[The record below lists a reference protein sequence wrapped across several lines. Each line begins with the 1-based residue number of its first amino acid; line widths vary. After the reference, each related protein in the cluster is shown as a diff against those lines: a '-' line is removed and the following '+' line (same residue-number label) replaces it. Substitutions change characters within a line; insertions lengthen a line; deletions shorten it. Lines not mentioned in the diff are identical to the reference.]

1 MTDNV
6 TPIAAAL
13 GSWEDDA
20 PELNLRLLVCVGRY
34 LRDRRGEE
42 ALVRATRAAGLEP
55 SHLDGKTRWVEAA
68 RFEALLR
75 AVRAELDSDEEFF
88 EANLYQ
94 YAETQGLIRFL
105 VTLSSPTYAYER
117 GCQMFSLASR
127 VSRLQVERV
136 NNRRLRFRYTST
148 KPESRLMCLSRM
160 SSLAVTP
167 TLWGLPRARVESK
180 SCVADGDEHC
190 EYELTVYE
198 SPRWL
203 PAALGAVAG
212 GGVAA
217 LLSALQV
224 EPSFAVPLA
233 PVAGALVGHVLELG
247 RVNRHNIAT
256 GLQSQELLRELAEDD
271 ADARRELM
279 AIQKRQSEWLELM
292 EEQLAERSAALQEV
306 VERIRGFHQTTHTA
320 IRGLSHDLR
329 NPLQVLFL
337 EADLLARHQ
346 DKLGPRGPEI
356 VEEHV
361 SAVRKIQQLLS
372 ELMEFVTSERV
383 HMELTPEPID
393 VSALTD
399 RMRRQLRALV
409 HGKPIRSSVFR
420 VREAPD
426 EVVVD
431 AMVLDRIID
440 NLLSN
445 AAKYTQ
451 NGSIVVEV
459 AGTPGFLTLKISD
472 TGRGMEPDSLER
484 AFVSGAT
491 EPSQRQSGS
500 YGIGLSVV
508 IDLLGRIGGRLE
520 VMSKP
525 NTGTTFWVHVP
536 VRANERTEADARP
549 DSSKV
554 LTIRRAMSR

>member
-1 MTDNV
+1 MTDNL
-6 TPIAAAL
+6 TPITATL
-13 GSWEDDA
+13 GPWEEDP
-20 PELNLRLLVCVGRY
+20 PEVNLRVLVCLARY
-34 LRDRRGEE
+34 LRDHRGEE
-42 ALVRATRAAGLEP
+42 ALERATRAAGLTP
-55 SHLDGKTRWVEAA
+55 NHLNGQTHWIGISRHA
-68 RFEALLR
+68 ALLR
-75 AVRAELDSDEEFF
+75 AMRAELESDDEFF
-88 EANLYQ
+88 EASLYQ
-94 YAETQGLIRFL
+94 CAETHGLVRFL
-105 VTLSSPTYAYER
+105 VTLSSPLYAYER
-117 GCQMFSLASR
+117 GCQMFALASR
-127 VSRLQVERV
+127 VSRMSVEPI
-136 NNRRLRFRYTST
+136 NNRRLRLIYTT
-148 KPESRLMCLSRM
+148 TRPETRLMCLNRM
-160 SSLAVTP
+160 ALVTATP
-167 TLWGLPRARVESK
+167 TLWGLPRARIESK
-180 SCVADGDEHC
+180 RCVASGDDCC

-203 PAALGAVAG
+203 PATVGALLGAAASVFLSSLNIESSY
-212 GGVAA
+212 A
-217 LLSALQV
+217 LLLG
-224 EPSFAVPLA
+224 PL
-233 PVAGALVGHVLELG
+233 VGALVGHIVELH
-247 RVNRHNIAT
+247 RVNRYNVET
-256 GLQSQELLRELAEDD
+256 GLRGQELFHELAKDE

-292 EEQLAERSAALQEV
+292 DEQLAERSAALQEV
-306 VERIRGFHQTTHTA
+306 VDRIRGFHQSTHST

-337 EADLLARHQ
+337 EADLLERHQ
-346 DKLGPRGPEI
+346 DKLGPRGPE
-356 VEEHV
+356 VVQEHI
-361 SAVRKIQQLLS
+361 SAVRKIQQLLN

-393 VSALTD
+393 VTELTA

-409 HGKPIRSSVFR
+409 YGKPIRSSVFR

-426 EVVVD
+426 QVVVD

-451 NGSIVVEV
+451 SGSIVVEV
-459 AGTPGFLTLKISD
+459 AGTPGFLILKISD
-472 TGRGMEPDSLER
+472 TGRGMEEENLER

-491 EPSQRQSGS
+491 EAANRQSGS

-508 IDLLGRIGGRLE
+508 VDLLGRIGGRLE

-525 NTGTTFWVHVP
+525 NVGTTFWVHIP
-536 VRANERTEADARP
+536 VRADERAELEEAP